1 MVNIVRGSR
10 LLIAHLSA
18 FLQRRRKCA
27 KLEELRICFRM
38 LYKVFLTEAPRG

>member
-1 MVNIVRGSR
+1 MVNIVSGSR

-18 FLQRRRKCA
+18 SLRRKRKRA

-38 LYKVFLTEAPRG
+38 LYKAFLSEAPRG